1 MLSPTDQPYQP
12 LLTTAECF
20 VGKHYCYHRHHPLL
34 PFLPLPL
41 AASDFSLHSV
51 SIHHPPV
58 APPAVTSALDTT
70 RRPRR
75 SRGPACT
82 ADCPTCAHAYR
93 YTLSNPFA
101 SPTSRLP
108 QPLADTPAGT
118 VILVWPREGGQRC
131 IFHSPPTSRTCNSR
145 TNTMGQGASQPL
157 RGDHGAP
164 APAADDGSVQR
175 RRHSSLGNLLRNTE
189 PQPANNEDS
198 GSLLNRPPRRR
209 LPTRSGSINR
219 LSRLLQPSPTS
230 SPSDAGPSRPSTLQ
244 RSRTTLS
251 NIFRRHDR
259 TLGDHQP
266 SQSRSILHDRAS
278 YAQSPSLNEE
288 EDEYHAPRLPSIDHS
303 STFEQDFFDPEQGH
317 EQLPRSAGS
326 HRLPNIRF
334 NALRPDR
341 PFRHI
346 TSSLRRRRSPP
357 PSAHRRPAGMED
369 QATMLSRLLSVA
381 AAATAATLMGDDHH
395 ALSEARGLSG
405 GTGIG
410 EVGGNGE
417 DGSFDGFL
425 RALQNGRIA
434 SALRQGSEGQENG
447 EGGQSG
453 PLNFFRMFRFGAS
466 RNAGSENTERPE
478 SQSQPTGDGSNNTE
492 SRMVPII
499 IVGIRS
505 ISPNS
510 SSGAGGG
517 VDELPPFIDALG
529 HFPSPLPAHA
539 LGAHG
544 HDSIDSILRPP
555 QNGTSFRH
563 RRRASMGGLGM
574 GRSRINDRYDDQR
587 DHRSPD
593 RRRERPW
600 SVASS
605 SSTAEPRPPPATPAS
620 PSPELSRISSRNTTP
635 SHSRPAS
642 FVANSI
648 RDLASDSRRNSAL
661 HRSAGSPL
669 ASHTEETGS
678 VHSSR
683 SSDNLLSQLR
693 DSELYRGHRRS
704 DTAPNIH
711 YPRFASGHPRRNG
724 VVEPDNLPSLSRS
737 STGNAT
743 EGTSNAI
750 NEDRNDSRSWIIY
763 VLGGSYPENHPILT
777 TPSLFTENPTYED
790 MMLLSTLLGPAK
802 APVAS
807 ESDVQSAGG
816 LYEIVVVDSR
826 NEDEAI
832 AVDQPSRLAAVV
844 HPETKGENDPERVSL
859 ELGHRCL
866 VCLCDFEAKET
877 ARRLVKCGHVFHKEC
892 IDHVSFLP
900 IHFLST
906 ES

>member
-1 MLSPTDQPYQP
+1 
-12 LLTTAECF
+12 
-20 VGKHYCYHRHHPLL
+20 
-34 PFLPLPL
+34 
-41 AASDFSLHSV
+41 
-51 SIHHPPV
+51 
-58 APPAVTSALDTT
+58 
-70 RRPRR
+70 
-75 SRGPACT
+75 
-82 ADCPTCAHAYR
+82 
-93 YTLSNPFA
+93 
-101 SPTSRLP
+101 
-108 QPLADTPAGT
+108 
-118 VILVWPREGGQRC
+118 
-131 IFHSPPTSRTCNSR
+131 
-145 TNTMGQGASQPL
+145 MGQGASQPL
-157 RGDHGAP
+157 RGDNQAP
-164 APAADDGSVQR
+164 APATNNSSSPQR
-175 RRHSSLGNLLRNTE
+175 RRHSSFGNLLRSQE
-189 PQPANNEDS
+189 PQRSNEDDGDLLS
-198 GSLLNRPPRRR
+198 GPPRRR
-209 LPTRSGSINR
+209 MPIRSGSTNR
-219 LSRLLQPSPTS
+219 LSRLLNPSAMAP
-230 SPSDAGPSRPSTLQ
+230 PSDAGPSRRSTLQ
-244 RSRTTLS
+244 RSRTTIS
-251 NIFRRHDR
+251 NLFRRDDAAPADSR
-259 TLGDHQP
+259 PPT
-266 SQSRSILHDRAS
+266 SRSALHDRAS
-278 YAQSPSLNEE
+278 YVQNPPVND
-288 EDEYHAPRLPSIDHS
+288 EDAEYLAPRLPSLDRS
-303 STFEQDFFDPEQGH
+303 STFEQDLFDSEQGN
-317 EQLPRSAGS
+317 EQPPRSSGS
-326 HRLPNIRF
+326 HRLPNMRF

-357 PSAHRRPAGMED
+357 PHALRRPAGGED

-395 ALSEARGLSG
+395 ALSEARGLTG

-434 SALRQGSEGQENG
+434 SALRQGGESQENG

-466 RNAGSENTERPE
+466 GANSGPE
-478 SQSQPTGDGSNNTE
+478 SQEQPGSQGEASNN
-492 SRMVPII
+492 SDHRMVPII

-510 SSGAGGG
+510 NSAAGG

-605 SSTAEPRPPPATPAS
+605 SSNAEPRPPPATPAS

-648 RDLASDSRRNSAL
+648 RDFASDSRRNSAL
-661 HRSAGSPL
+661 HRSTTSPL
-669 ASHTEETGS
+669 SSHLEESGS
-678 VHSSR
+678 LHSTR
-683 SSDNLLSQLR
+683 SSDNLLAQSR
-693 DSELYRGHRRS
+693 DSEPYRGHRRS

-737 STGNAT
+737 SSGNAT
-743 EGTSNAI
+743 DGNASVN
-750 NEDRNDSRSWIIY
+750 NEERNNDSRSWIIY

-807 ESDVQSAGG
+807 EDDVQSAGG
-816 LYEIVVVDSR
+816 LYEIVVVESPPEQE
-826 NEDEAI
+826 NATIVTPE
-832 AVDQPSRLAAVV
+832 RLMAVV
-844 HPETKGENDPERVSL
+844 NPETKGENDPDRVPL

-866 VCLCDFEAKET
+866 VCLCDFEVKET
-877 ARRLVKCGHVFHKEC
+877 ARRLAKCGHLFHKEC
-892 IDHVSFLP
+892 IDHVSVIQTFEP
-900 IHFLST
+900 IVS
-906 ES
+906 S